1 VLGELQTGIDRI
13 LNNTPYGYFIS
24 FLFPGVICKMILGYI
39 LVDSMDTTN
48 KKYDFSNIGKAIK
61 TAREARRMPRSEV
74 SKIVDLDPRYIM
86 SVENKG
92 QHPSFQKFYELVTL
106 FNVSVDR
113 FFYPDSNSGS
123 SDRRRQIEAAL
134 DDLDE
139 KDLVVLES
147 TISGLLEAKRVE
159 ERER

>member
-1 VLGELQTGIDRI
+1 
-13 LNNTPYGYFIS
+13 
-24 FLFPGVICKMILGYI
+24 
-39 LVDSMDTTN
+39 MDTTN